1 MLPSAPACPW
11 GTKRTLRP
19 NEPVRE
25 PRDGQPA
32 RMGFVTS
39 NPPSSASDSHAKGL
53 VIAIDGP
60 SGAGKSTIGRAL
72 ADALS
77 YTYLDTGAMYRAVA
91 VHVLGENIAV
101 DDPEA
106 LARAAASI
114 VISFDETGKR
124 VLLDGRDVT
133 DEIRTR
139 EATRAAS
146 AVAKTGAVRREMV
159 RRQQE
164 LGRAGGV
171 VLDGRDI
178 GSVVFPHADVKFYLD
193 AAPEKRARRR
203 FEESQGQEASY
214 EAILEDIRAR
224 DHQDMSR
231 EDSPLV
237 RVPDAVYVDTTEM
250 TPDEV
255 IARLLSDV
263 EARIEGEPGQ

>member
-1 MLPSAPACPW
+1 
-11 GTKRTLRP
+11 
-19 NEPVRE
+19 V
-25 PRDGQPA
+25 
-32 RMGFVTS
+32 VTGIR
-39 NPPSSASDSHAKGL
+39 NKGL

-72 ADALS
+72 AEALS
-77 YTYLDTGAMYRAVA
+77 YIYLDTGAMYRAVA
-91 VHVLGENIAV
+91 VRALEQNTPL

-106 LARAAASI
+106 LARAARAA
-114 VISFDETGKR
+114 VISFDETGRR

-146 AVAKTGAVRREMV
+146 AVARTGAVRREMV

-178 GSVVFPHADVKFYLD
+178 GSVVFPNADVKFYLD

-203 FEESQGQEASY
+203 FEERQGRDASY

-224 DHQDMSR
+224 DQQDMTR

-237 RVPDAVYVDTTEM
+237 RTADAVYVDTTEM

-255 IARLLSDV
+255 VSRLLGVV
-263 EARIEGEPGQ
+263 EARIRGESDS

>member
-1 MLPSAPACPW
+1 
-11 GTKRTLRP
+11 
-19 NEPVRE
+19 
-25 PRDGQPA
+25 
-32 RMGFVTS
+32 VTS
-39 NPPSSASDSHAKGL
+39 RKGL

-72 ADALS
+72 AEALS

-91 VHVLGENIAV
+91 VRALEQNTPL
-101 DDPEA
+101 DDSDA
-106 LARAAASI
+106 LARVAASA
-114 VISFDETGKR
+114 VISFDESGR
-124 VLLDGRDVT
+124 VLLNGRDVT

-139 EATRAAS
+139 EATRVAS
-146 AVAKTGAVRREMV
+146 AVAKTGEVRRELV

-178 GSVVFPHADVKFYLD
+178 GSVVFPNADVKFYLD
-193 AAPEKRARRR
+193 AAPEKRAKRR
-203 FEESQGQEASY
+203 FDEGQGQEASF

-224 DHQDMSR
+224 DHQDMTR
-231 EDSPLV
+231 QDSPLV

-255 IARLLSDV
+255 IAQLLAV
-263 EARIEGEPGQ
+263 VQARIGQALGSG